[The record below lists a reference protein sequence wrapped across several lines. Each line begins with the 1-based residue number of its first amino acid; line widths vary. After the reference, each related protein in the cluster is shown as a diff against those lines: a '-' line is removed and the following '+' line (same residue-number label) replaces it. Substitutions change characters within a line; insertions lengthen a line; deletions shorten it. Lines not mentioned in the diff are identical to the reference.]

1 MALIQCS
8 ECGRDVSSRALTC
21 PACGNPIAA
30 QSAVLAVART
40 AKRFAKRFAEELLKQ
55 RKGIP
60 LTQSLKF
67 IAYGIL
73 WFLAWHLFSL
83 LVDSYL
89 FVLVRTAFPASG
101 DWEGVAV
108 WLLFSWAAYRVL
120 RLVLRHVN
128 EMAKSEMDWGVRL
141 AIGWLALTV
150 LLGISTIWQKLT
162 EITT

>member
-21 PACGNPIAA
+21 PACANPIAA
-30 QSAVLAVART
+30 QRAVLAVART

-55 RKGIP
+55 RKVIP

-73 WFLAWHLFSL
+73 WFLLYHLFSQPFSL
-83 LVDSYL
+83 DI
-89 FVLVRTAFPASG
+89 
-101 DWEGVAV
+101 AV
-108 WLLFSWAAYRVL
+108 WLLFSWGVYRVL

-141 AIGWLALTV
+141 AIGWLALAV
-150 LLGISTIWQKLT
+150 LLFLYKGISTIWQKLT